1 MMYDVLIDTSVWS
14 IGLRR
19 GDKNPEYAS
28 ELKKLILE
36 YRVKIIGPIRQEIL
50 TGINNFDNFIQL
62 KNKLAG
68 FPDLKLATDHYVYAA
83 ELSNKCRSKGIQGS
97 HTDFLICAVSKMNKL
112 AIFTT
117 DKDFEGYSSVIGLA
131 LYKTIS

>member
-1 MMYDVLIDTSVWS
+1 MTYDVLIDTSVWS
-14 IGLRR
+14 LGLRR
-19 GDKNPEYAS
+19 GGRNPEFSS

-50 TGINNFDNFIQL
+50 TGISDFDNFIQL

-68 FPDLKLATDHYVYAA
+68 FPDIKLTTDHYEYAA